1 MAFTSHTIE
10 TAPEGSRKM
19 VEGAR
24 KKFGFIPSPVARIAE
39 SPELLATFLG
49 NTAAFDRSS
58 LDALEREVVIMTLA
72 TRVRCHYCVALHS
85 ATMTRQA
92 VDAEVIG
99 ALRGGEPLADAKLEA
114 LRRFTDAVLAT
125 SGGVADEDV
134 DAFFAAG
141 YDQRNALDVV
151 LGVGTYTLSTFANR
165 LTGAPL
171 DAPFEAHRWE
181 PHHTG
186 RSATA

>member
-1 MAFTSHTIE
+1 MTFPSHTVE
-10 TAPEGSRKM
+10 TAPERSKEM

-24 KKFGFIPSPVARIAE
+24 KKFGFIPAPVARIAE

-72 TRVRCHYCVALHS
+72 TRVECHYCVALHS

-99 ALRGGEPLADAKLEA
+99 ALREGRPLADAKLEA
-114 LRRFTDAVLAT
+114 LRRFTEAVLAT
-125 SGGVADEDV
+125 NGGVAEEDV
-134 DAFFAAG
+134 EAFLAAG
-141 YDQRNALDVV
+141 HDRRNALDVV
-151 LGVGTYTLSTFANR
+151 LGIGTYTLSTFANR

>member
-1 MAFTSHTIE
+1 MSFVSHTVE
-10 TAPEGSRKM
+10 TAPEGSKPM

-39 SPELLATFLG
+39 SPELLATFMG

-58 LDALEREVVIMTLA
+58 LDALQREVVIMA
-72 TRVRCHYCVALHS
+72 IAIRVECHYCVALHS
-85 ATMTRQA
+85 ATMTRQS
-92 VDAEVIG
+92 VDGEVIG
-99 ALRGGEPLADAKLEA
+99 ALREGKPLADAKLEA
-114 LRRFTDAVLAT
+114 LRQFTTAVLAT
-125 SGGVADEDV
+125 SGGVSKEDLE
-134 DAFFAAG
+134 AFFAAG

-165 LTGAPL
+165 LTEAPL

-186 RSATA
+186 RNATA